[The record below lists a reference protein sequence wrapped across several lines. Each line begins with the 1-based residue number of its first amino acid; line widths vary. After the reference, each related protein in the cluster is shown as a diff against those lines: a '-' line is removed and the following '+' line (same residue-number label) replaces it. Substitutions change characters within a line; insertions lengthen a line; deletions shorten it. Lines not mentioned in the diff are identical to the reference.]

1 MLVVSKPADLLSHIN
16 YDLGHGDW
24 ILVDQRKIDEFAS
37 ISGDHQWIHVDTK
50 RAVNEMPDG
59 KTIAHGLLTL
69 CMSAALAGN
78 VLKIEQLRQSINYG
92 IDKVRFTSSCH
103 WSGLGNGSLLDDGV
117 DPFPLRL
124 RFTYIYAA
132 VERETR
138 ASTCERAPIEVAD
151 GDQVEGVA
159 EHIYAAHRLI
169 RAAEQGSE
177 PHQ

>member
-78 VLKIEQLRQSINYG
+78 VLKIQQLGQSINYG
-92 IDKVRFTSSCH
+92 IDKVRFTSQSK
-103 WSGLGNGSLLDDGV
+103 LE
-117 DPFPLRL
+117 
-124 RFTYIYAA
+124 I
-132 VERETR
+132 
-138 ASTCERAPIEVAD
+138 
-151 GDQVEGVA
+151 
-159 EHIYAAHRLI
+159 
-169 RAAEQGSE
+169 GSE
-177 PHQ
+177 